1 MEGIIGKDS
10 QLMETDRPT
19 ITRLVLAFFISPL
32 PAPLTYYLLATLLQ
46 KTGGSLSLD
55 NIVMIY
61 LIGLPLSYLAVLI
74 VGIPVYSLVIL
85 LNLRSITW
93 YLLGGVWANN
103 LVSHLNILRSW
114 LLPSAFY
121 LLGYI
126 RSDFRYCFLY
136 Y

>member
-1 MEGIIGKDS
+1 
-10 QLMETDRPT
+10 METDRPT

-93 YLLGGVWANN
+93 YLLGGVESGLIIWF
-103 LVSHLNILRSW
+103 LISIFFGHGYY
-114 LLPSAFY
+114 LLPFISLAISGAISGIVFF
-121 LLGYI
+121 I
-126 RSDFRYCFLY
+126 IEKPAR
-136 Y
+136 